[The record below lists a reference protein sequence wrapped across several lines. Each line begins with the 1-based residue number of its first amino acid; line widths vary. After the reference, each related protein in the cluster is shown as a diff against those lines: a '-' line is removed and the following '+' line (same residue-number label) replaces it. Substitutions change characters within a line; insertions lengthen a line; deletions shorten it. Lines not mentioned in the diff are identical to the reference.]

1 MSRACPTDSSTI
13 CRDDRYRAAL
23 VPPRRTEKGGAPI
36 ERAAGYDYIIVG
48 AGSAGCVLAERLS
61 RDGAAS
67 VLLIEAGGWDSDP
80 WIKIPIGWGRIMQR
94 RLHDWGYD
102 TEPEPSI
109 GGRTMECMRGKVI
122 GGSSSINAMAY
133 VRGNKGDYDRWA
145 GYGLPQFTYEK
156 VLPYFR
162 RQECWE
168 GGEDAYRG
176 AEGPV
181 HVSRAR
187 YPDPLAQDCLEAAE
201 TAGFPSTPDYN
212 GAMQEGFSVL
222 QSTIGRGR
230 RCSAADA
237 FLRPAIARHNLRVLT
252 HTLVK
257 DIVFQGD
264 RAVAVDA
271 FHGRKIRRF
280 AASSE
285 IILAAGAINTPQLL
299 MLSGIGAP
307 NELSRVGIPTRVA
320 MPGVGRN
327 LQDHST
333 VAVEFE
339 RRTPGPFVRNMRAD
353 RIVRSLAEGYF
364 LGRGFAT
371 DLPSGWTAF
380 LRTPSAAG
388 LPNIQLI
395 FRAVPLTASPW
406 FPGVRVPFTDGFA
419 VRAVLLRPQSRG
431 TVSLRSADPADK
443 VAIRQNLLAAEGD
456 RKIIAEGMEIIRS
469 LAAEPAMRAHV
480 GRETGPGPENW
491 AKDALDEFIGRTAAT
506 AHHPAGTCRMGGG
519 GDPLL
524 VLDPE
529 FRVRGVRGLRVADAS
544 AFPDLIG
551 GNINAAVMMLAEK
564 AAETIHKDQVPE
576 TPGLPSRAE
585 EPAEKG
591 EGDLSAKRINGS
603 SMNGFAS
610 GREMDRR

>member
-1 MSRACPTDSSTI
+1 
-13 CRDDRYRAAL
+13 
-23 VPPRRTEKGGAPI
+23 
-36 ERAAGYDYIIVG
+36 
-48 AGSAGCVLAERLS
+48 VLAERLS

-67 VLLIEAGGWDSDP
+67 VLLIEAGGWDRDP
-80 WIKIPIGWGRIMQR
+80 WIRIPIGWGRIMQR

-102 TEPEPSI
+102 TEPEPWI

-133 VRGNKGDYDRWA
+133 VRGNKGDYERWA
-145 GYGLPQFTYEK
+145 GYGLPDFTYAK

-162 RQECWE
+162 KQECWE

-176 AEGPV
+176 ASGPL

-201 TAGFPSTPDYN
+201 TAGLPSTPDYN
-212 GAMQEGFSVL
+212 GATQEGFSVL
-222 QSTIGRGR
+222 QSTIGHGR

-237 FLRPAIARHNLRVLT
+237 FLRPALGRRNLKIVT
-252 HTLVK
+252 HALVK
-257 DIVFQGD
+257 EVVFEGD

-271 FHGRKIRRF
+271 LHGREIKRF
-280 AASSE
+280 SASSE
-285 IILAAGAINTPQLL
+285 IVLAAGAMNTPQLL

-307 NELSRVGIPTRVA
+307 DELSRVGIPTRVA
-320 MPGVGRN
+320 LPGVGRN

-380 LRTPSAAG
+380 LRTPSAAA
-388 LPNIQLI
+388 LPDIQLI

-406 FPGVRVPFTDGFA
+406 FPGMRAPFQDGFA

-431 TVSLRSADPADK
+431 TVRLRSADPADK
-443 VAIRQNLLAAEGD
+443 VAIRQNLLAAEAD
-456 RKIIAEGMEIIRS
+456 RKTIAEGLEIIRG
-469 LAAEPAMRAHV
+469 LAAEPAMRAHI
-480 GRETGPGPENW
+480 GRETGPGPGNW
-491 AKDALDEFIGRTAAT
+491 AKDALGDYIGRAAAT

-519 GDPLL
+519 DDPLL

-544 AFPDLIG
+544 AFPDLVG

-564 AAETIHKDQVPE
+564 AAETIRV
-576 TPGLPSRAE
+576 GRAS
-585 EPAEKG
+585 EPAGSPRPARETAEAG
-591 EGDLSAKRINGS
+591 EGSLSGKRPEGMNER
-603 SMNGFAS
+603 SMNGFAG